1 MKVKKDSS
9 LNRIFLDC
17 LSILSR
23 RDRRR
28 YWLVVVL
35 QAILGFLDLIGVAV
49 MGLIGALAIRG
60 VQSQPASPRVTQFL
74 NSVGLSGTT
83 FQAQVAILGLIAA
96 VILIVRTFLTMY
108 FTRRILRFLSAR
120 GALISSQLFSKFI
133 NQDLQILQKNSSIEL
148 QYILGAGVSAISVGI
163 LGTASIIVS
172 DFSALLIIAGGLLV
186 VDPISA
192 VISIILFGSIAL
204 ALYFILHRKAQAIGE
219 QLTTLEILSN
229 QIINQTI
236 DGYREIYSH
245 NRMHYFADELK
256 KAKHVLADVY
266 AANAFLPNIGKYVIE
281 ISIIFGA
288 VGISAYQFIMND
300 STHAVASLAIFLA
313 AGTRIA
319 PALLRLQQSL
329 IAIKSNAGMAT
340 LTLDALEHSRNLDPI
355 HLAQTEKFDSHSSF
369 EANVA
374 IRNLE
379 FSYPNDVGFKIKID
393 ELDIAN
399 GETVAIVGPSGSGK
413 SSLVD
418 IILGVNNPIS
428 GRILISDLPPK
439 VAIQTWPGAVSYVPQ
454 DVLVIPGSISAN
466 VALGFPSSEIN
477 HERVLQALKI
487 AQLDDYA
494 LGSGIGEDNSQSTE
508 SLVLSGGQRQRLGI
522 ARALYTQ
529 PKLLILDEATSALDG
544 ITEAAISDALN
555 KLKRKVTII
564 LIAHRLSTVMNA
576 DRVFYM
582 DNGQILAEGTFSEV
596 RDRVPNFDQ
605 QAKLMGL

>member
-9 LNRIFLDC
+9 LTRIFLDC
-17 LSILSR
+17 LSILSF

-35 QAILGFLDLIGVAV
+35 QAILGFLDLIGVLV

-60 VQSQPASPRVTQFL
+60 VQSQPASPRVTEFL
-74 NSVGLSGTT
+74 TSVGLSGIT

-96 VILIVRTFLTMY
+96 LILIVRTFLTMY
-108 FTRRILRFLSAR
+108 LSRRILRFLSAR

-133 NQDLQILQKNSSIEL
+133 NQDLQFLQKNSSIEL
-148 QYILGAGVSAISVGI
+148 QFILGAGVSSISVGI
-163 LGTASIIVS
+163 LGTASILVS

-192 VISIILFGSIAL
+192 FISIILFGSIAL
-204 ALYFILHRKAQAIGE
+204 VLYFMLHRKAQEIGE
-219 QLTTLEILSN
+219 QLTTLNILSN
-229 QIINQTI
+229 QIINQTV
-236 DGYREIYSH
+236 DGYREIYSR

-256 KAKHVLADVY
+256 KAKYVLADAY

-288 VGISAYQFIMND
+288 IGISAYQFIMND

-329 IAIKSNAGMAT
+329 IAIKSNIGMAT
-340 LTLDALEHSRNLDPI
+340 LTLDALKYSRNLDPI
-355 HLAQTEKFDSHSSF
+355 LVAQTEKFDSQSSF

-379 FSYPNDVGFKIKID
+379 FSYLNEDGFKIKID

-418 IILGVNNPIS
+418 IILGVNNPNS

-454 DVLVIPGSISAN
+454 EVLVIPGSISAN
-466 VALGFPSSEIN
+466 VALGFPSSEID
-477 HERVLQALKI
+477 HERVLEALKI
-487 AQLDDYA
+487 AQLDEYA
-494 LGSGIGEDNSQSTE
+494 LGSGIGDDNSQSTE

-522 ARALYTQ
+522 ARAIYTQ

-582 DNGQILAEGTFSEV
+582 DKGQILAEGTFSEV